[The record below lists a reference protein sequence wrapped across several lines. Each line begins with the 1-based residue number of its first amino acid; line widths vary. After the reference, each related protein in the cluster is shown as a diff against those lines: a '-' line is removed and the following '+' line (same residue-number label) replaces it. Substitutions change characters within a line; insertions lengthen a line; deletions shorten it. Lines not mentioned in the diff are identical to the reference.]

1 MPKNENWF
9 LMYWDM
15 AAALGGFA
23 CAAHSVLNSCANCI
37 ASQSTPL
44 TLERESIEEEAGVS
58 RSLSPVKHCPEL
70 EASSAVSEASTLCC
84 TAAAFLLLPANLH
97 RLVFG
102 IPSLAEIEKH
112 EKRLDRGCFW
122 WALFRVNAHAQCKSH
137 GIRITIRGL
146 L

>member
-15 AAALGGFA
+15 AAALDGFA

-37 ASQSTPL
+37 ASLSTPL
-44 TLERESIEEEAGVS
+44 TRLEGESIAEEEAGVS
-58 RSLSPVKHCPEL
+58 RSLSPVKQHCPEL

-102 IPSLAEIEKH
+102 IPSLAEIEKQT
-112 EKRLDRGCFW
+112 RQGMLWVG
-122 WALFRVNAHAQCKSH
+122 A
-137 GIRITIRGL
+137 I
-146 L
+146 